1 MLVVTP
7 LLVRRQRG
15 RLVCNNLVLRQD
27 STDHKARPL
36 GQAVYVSKRVV
47 RVCGGAQRPRLLSQ
61 VDRPYQRNSL
71 DTEATKHTIRHMG
84 QPVLLTICLH
94 LCLRG
99 LLVGLDHEAVFC
111 ASRDTFCPKSHTQ
124 DSPIRAK
131 THRKCQAASEQNSK
145 IQPKRWLKS

>member
-47 RVCGGAQRPRLLSQ
+47 RVKKTVWWGAAALAAAFAGGQTVS
-61 VDRPYQRNSL
+61 
-71 DTEATKHTIRHMG
+71 TEQLRH
-84 QPVLLTICLH
+84 
-94 LCLRG
+94 RG
-99 LLVGLDHEAVFC
+99 Y
-111 ASRDTFCPKSHTQ
+111 
-124 DSPIRAK
+124 
-131 THRKCQAASEQNSK
+131 
-145 IQPKRWLKS
+145 

>member
-47 RVCGGAQRPRLLSQ
+47 RVAVWWGAAAAAAFAGGQTVS
-61 VDRPYQRNSL
+61 
-71 DTEATKHTIRHMG
+71 TEQLRH
-84 QPVLLTICLH
+84 
-94 LCLRG
+94 RG
-99 LLVGLDHEAVFC
+99 Y
-111 ASRDTFCPKSHTQ
+111 
-124 DSPIRAK
+124 
-131 THRKCQAASEQNSK
+131 
-145 IQPKRWLKS
+145 

>member
-47 RVCGGAQRPRLLSQ
+47 RVAVWWGAAAARGGMTWST
-61 VDRPYQRNSL
+61 DRIHG
-71 DTEATKHTIRHMG
+71 TA
-84 QPVLLTICLH
+84 
-94 LCLRG
+94 
-99 LLVGLDHEAVFC
+99 
-111 ASRDTFCPKSHTQ
+111 
-124 DSPIRAK
+124 
-131 THRKCQAASEQNSK
+131 
-145 IQPKRWLKS
+145 